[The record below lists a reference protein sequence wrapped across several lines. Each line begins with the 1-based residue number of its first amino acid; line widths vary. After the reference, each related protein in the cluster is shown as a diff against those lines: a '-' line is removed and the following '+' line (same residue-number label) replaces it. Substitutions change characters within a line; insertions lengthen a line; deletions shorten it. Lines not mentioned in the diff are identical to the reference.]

1 MAMGLAKLDLD
12 QNCKILHYPT
22 VDIVPGRLD
31 LGPKCKR
38 WHYPTVVIGLGRL
51 DLGQDCKGWRYPR
64 VGMAKHVSA
73 PEGWHYPRVGM
84 AKRSRGVAL
93 STGGNGNL
101 RAEKFLKAG
110 SVRNHVV
117 AGPMRCAKVSG
128 PNTPVDD

>member
-31 LGPKCKR
+31 LGQQCKR

-84 AKRSRGVAL
+84 AKRSRW
-93 STGGNGNL
+93 GGTIHGWEWQFESGEVPEGGI
-101 RAEKFLKAG
+101 RPKPCGRGAHAMCE
-110 SVRNHVV
+110 SVW
-117 AGPMRCAKVSG
+117 A
-128 PNTPVDD
+128 